1 MASYADLGLFK
12 SYIEASADDTSQ
24 DGLMQ
29 YALDAATGFID
40 TYTGRS
46 FRAET
51 AVAKRFTPL
60 SPNYLDLIPDIR
72 SVTTVKLDDDADF
85 TFGTTLA
92 ASDYYLL
99 PLVPLPDAGIY
110 QRLQI
115 APTSSMAFTW
125 SGTTQ
130 VEITGDWGYVVNG
143 APPATIITACLLQA
157 SRLFSRRGAPFGVLE
172 NTDIGQ
178 FTRIGTMDP
187 DVKALLSPYKASSA
201 AWVMV

>member
-1 MASYADLGLFK
+1 MASYADILLFK
-12 SYIEASADDTSQ
+12 AYISAGENDDLENA
-24 DGLMQ
+24 LMQ
-29 YALDAATGFID
+29 AALDAATSFID

-60 SPNYLDLIPDIR
+60 SPNYIDVIPDLR
-72 SVTTVKLDDDADF
+72 SVTSVKLDDDADF

-92 ASDYYLL
+92 ATDYYLL

-125 SGTTQ
+125 AGNTQ
-130 VEITGDWGYVVNG
+130 VEITGNWGYVVDG
-143 APPATIITACLLQA
+143 EPPAAIKQACLLQA
-157 SRLFSRRGAPFGVLE
+157 SRLFSRKGAPFGVLE

-187 DVKALLSPYKASSA
+187 DVKALLTPFKSRAS